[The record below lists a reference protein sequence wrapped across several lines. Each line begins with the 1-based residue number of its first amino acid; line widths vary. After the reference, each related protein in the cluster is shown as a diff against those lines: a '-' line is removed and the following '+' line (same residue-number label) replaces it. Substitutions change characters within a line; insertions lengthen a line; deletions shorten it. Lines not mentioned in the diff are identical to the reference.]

1 MLAKVHTCAIIGL
14 DGEVVEVEV
23 DISQGLPVFNVV
35 GLPDTAVQ
43 EARERVRSA
52 IRNSGCDFPMRRITV
67 NLAPADLKKEGP
79 AYDLP
84 IAVGLLI
91 SSEQVPSE
99 PPSSMFLG
107 ELSLDGHLRHTNGI
121 LPMVALARQHGFEFV
136 FVPAVDAP
144 EASLVDGIRVVPV
157 ESLMEL
163 VSHLRGE
170 RKLEPY
176 DRTGDPLPAV
186 TTPTDGLDLSHIRG
200 QEHAKR
206 ALEVAAA
213 GGHNLLFAGPPGSGK
228 TLLARTLPSL
238 LPPLTHDESLDVTKI
253 YSIAGLLPSGTPMI
267 VERPFRSPH
276 YTISN
281 AGLVGGGRW
290 PRPGEITLSHRGV
303 LFLDELP
310 EFGHTVLE
318 VLRQPLEDRVV
329 TISRAQGSVTF
340 PANFMLVAALNPCP
354 CGYYGDPVRQCT
366 CTPSMVTRYQ
376 KRISGPLLDRIDMFV
391 DVPRVEYE
399 KLVEVS
405 DGERSETVRRRVQEA
420 RDRQLTRFRREGMDD
435 GQRLA
440 CNADMGPEEVWQTC
454 VLGDGA
460 KALMQTAMRQL
471 SLSARGFHRV
481 QKLARTI
488 ADLAGADEIGVVHLA
503 EALQYRPRG

>member
-1 MLAKVHTCAIIGL
+1 M
-14 DGEVVEVEV
+14 
-23 DISQGLPVFNVV
+23 
-35 GLPDTAVQ
+35 
-43 EARERVRSA
+43 
-52 IRNSGCDFPMRRITV
+52 
-67 NLAPADLKKEGP
+67 
-79 AYDLP
+79 
-84 IAVGLLI
+84 
-91 SSEQVPSE
+91 
-99 PPSSMFLG
+99 
-107 ELSLDGHLRHTNGI
+107 
-121 LPMVALARQHGFEFV
+121 
-136 FVPAVDAP
+136 
-144 EASLVDGIRVVPV
+144 DGIQVVPV

-163 VSHLRGE
+163 VGHLRGE